1 MRALLAL
8 CLLCACPAPRRP
20 TPVVGATTIEIGRE
34 GASLRGIASDGTRT
48 FAALTI
54 GESTTFEA
62 RTGSATTWSVRL
74 PGHGGPLAARPEVD
88 LVFAALGGKAAANV
102 ALRGDPGALVVA
114 LDTKTGEQRFARA
127 IDSSDWSAIAA
138 LAPTTDGVIVGGS
151 FSGTLRA
158 GDKTVSSA
166 GKADGFVARIDA
178 KGEVAWLIRVG
189 GVAADAVQGVATA
202 DDRIAIA
209 GTFAAGADLLGE
221 RLAPYDEKTPRAD
234 GFVAELDAKGTRVW
248 SQTFGGKLDDS
259 VVGVA
264 IDGAGRV
271 AIAASARAV
280 MKIGSTELVALGDAD
295 GVVAWWSK
303 DGTPGPA
310 VQLGGPEFDGVR
322 SIVAVGNRVVVG
334 GFFSGTMQLG
344 EQRLTAG
351 GGDDAYLAAFENG
364 VTAGLWPVT
373 GEGREEIA
381 ALAPAP
387 GGFVAGITH
396 TARAKVDDAELPAP
410 EDPLGGAALV
420 VRPL

>member
-8 CLLCACPAPRRP
+8 SLSLLWACPAPRHP
-20 TPVVGATTIEIGRE
+20 TVVVGASTIEIGRA
-34 GASLRGIASDGTRT
+34 GASLRGVASDGART

-54 GESTTFEA
+54 GESTTIEA
-62 RTGSATTWSVRL
+62 RTGSASAWSVTL
-74 PGHGGPLAARPEVD
+74 PGHGGPLAVNG
-88 LVFAALGGKAAANV
+88 LVFAALGGKTAANV

-114 LDTKTGEQRFARA
+114 LDAKTGAQRFARA
-127 IDSSDWSAIAA
+127 IDSSDWSSITA
-138 LAPTTDGVIVGGS
+138 LAAAKDGVIVGGS

-158 GDKTVSSA
+158 GAKTVSSA
-166 GKADGFVARIDA
+166 GKADGFVARIDG

-202 DDRIAIA
+202 GDRIAIA

-221 RLAPYDEKTPRAD
+221 PLKPYDEKTPRAD

-271 AIAASARAV
+271 AVAASARAV
-280 MKIGSTELVALGDAD
+280 IRIGSTELATMGDAD
-295 GVVAWWSK
+295 GALAWWSA
-303 DGTPGPA
+303 DGTPGPV
-310 VQLGGPEFDGVR
+310 VQLGGPELDGL
-322 SIVAVGNRVVVG
+322 SGIAAVGDRVVVG
-334 GFFSGTMQLG
+334 GFFSGTMRLG
-344 EQRLTAG
+344 DQRLAAG
-351 GGDDAYLAAFENG
+351 GGDDAYVAAFENG
-364 VTAGLWPVT
+364 VNAGLWPVT

-381 ALAPAP
+381 ALAAAP

-410 EDPLGGAALV
+410 KDPLGGAALV
-420 VRPL
+420 LRPL